1 MTNLV
6 LGAGAWGTT
15 IANLIASNTKSE
27 VILWSYEKNVAEE
40 INKYSENK
48 TFLPSI
54 RINKKII
61 ATNRIPSI
69 KLQFIFLVNPS
80 QNIDSVIKKI
90 YKSKNFT
97 KMNSNPKFII
107 CSKGIDYKKK
117 KLLSFIVK
125 EYFPKSFIAILSGP
139 TFAIELA
146 KKLPTAATLA
156 CEDMKTGKILV
167 KLLSNEYFRIYFS
180 KDIVGVQLSGT
191 LKNILAIAAG
201 ISEGLNLGKNA
212 RAAIISRGIKE
223 IIKIVVFLGGKEK
236 TIMGLAGLGDIFLTC
251 NSRASRNFNFGYQL
265 GKGNIDVAHKHKEK
279 KVTEGYKNIRIIYD
293 LKKKSK
299 LETPI
304 IDSVYDILIKKRSIN
319 ELVNELLSRPIKD
332 E

>member
-48 TFLPSI
+48 TFLPNI

-69 KLQFIFLVNPS
+69 KLEFIFLVNPS

-117 KLLSFIVK
+117 KLLSHIVK

-139 TFAIELA
+139 TFAIY
-146 KKLPTAATLA
+146 
-156 CEDMKTGKILV
+156 
-167 KLLSNEYFRIYFS
+167 S
-180 KDIVGVQLSGT
+180 Q
-191 LKNILAIAAG
+191 
-201 ISEGLNLGKNA
+201 
-212 RAAIISRGIKE
+212 
-223 IIKIVVFLGGKEK
+223 
-236 TIMGLAGLGDIFLTC
+236 
-251 NSRASRNFNFGYQL
+251 
-265 GKGNIDVAHKHKEK
+265 
-279 KVTEGYKNIRIIYD
+279 
-293 LKKKSK
+293 
-299 LETPI
+299 
-304 IDSVYDILIKKRSIN
+304 KKRNVI
-319 ELVNELLSRPIKD
+319 L
-332 E
+332 

>member
-27 VILWSYEKNVAEE
+27 VILWSFEKNVAEE

-48 TFLPSI
+48 TFLPGI

-69 KLQFIFLVNPS
+69 KLDFIFLVNPS

-117 KLLSFIVK
+117 KLLSCIVK
-125 EYFPKSFIAILSGP
+125 EYFPKSFTAILSGP

-146 KKLPTAATLA
+146 KRLPTAATLA
-156 CEDMKTGKILV
+156 CEDMKTGKILA
-167 KLLSNEYFRIYFS
+167 KLLSTEYFRIYFS

-201 ISEGLNLGKNA
+201 VTEGLNLGKNA

-251 NSRASRNFNFGYQL
+251 NSRTSRNFNFGYQL
-265 GKGNIDVAHKHKEK
+265 GKGNIDVVHRHEEK
-279 KVTEGYKNIRIIYD
+279 KVTEGYKNIRVIYD

>member
-15 IANLIASNTKSE
+15 IANLIANNTKSE

-48 TFLPSI
+48 TFLPNI

-69 KLQFIFLVNPS
+69 KLEFIFLVNPS

-117 KLLSFIVK
+117 KLLSCIVK
-125 EYFPKSFIAILSGP
+125 EYFPKSFTAILSGP

-146 KKLPTAATLA
+146 KRLPTAATLA
-156 CEDMKTGKILV
+156 CEDMKTGKILA
-167 KLLSNEYFRIYFS
+167 KLLSTEYFRIYFS

-201 ISEGLNLGKNA
+201 VTEGLNLGKNA

-251 NSRASRNFNFGYQL
+251 NSRTSRNFNFGYQL
-265 GKGNIDVAHKHKEK
+265 GKGNIDVVHRHEEK
-279 KVTEGYKNIRIIYD
+279 KVTEGYKNIRVIYD

-304 IDSVYDILIKKRSIN
+304 IDSVYDILVKKRSIN
-319 ELVNELLSRPIKD
+319 QLVNELMSRPIKD

>member
-27 VILWSYEKNVAEE
+27 VILWSFEKNVAEE

-48 TFLPSI
+48 TFLPGI

-69 KLQFIFLVNPS
+69 KLDFIFLVNPS

-117 KLLSFIVK
+117 KLLSCIVK
-125 EYFPKSFIAILSGP
+125 EYFPKSFTAILSGP

-146 KKLPTAATLA
+146 KRLPTAATLA
-156 CEDMKTGKILV
+156 CEDMKTGKILA
-167 KLLSNEYFRIYFS
+167 KLLSTEYFRIYFS

-201 ISEGLNLGKNA
+201 VTEGLNLGKNA

-251 NSRASRNFNFGYQL
+251 NSRTSRNFNFGYQL
-265 GKGNIDVAHKHKEK
+265 GKGNIDVVHRHEEK
-279 KVTEGYKNIRIIYD
+279 KVTEGYKNIRVIYD

-304 IDSVYDILIKKRSIN
+304 IDSVYDILVKKRSIN
-319 ELVNELLSRPIKD
+319 KLVNELLSRPIKD

>member
-61 ATNRIPSI
+61 ATNRIPNI
-69 KLQFIFLVNPS
+69 KLEFIFLVNPS

-251 NSRASRNFNFGYQL
+251 NSRTSRNFNFGYQL
-265 GKGNIDVAHKHKEK
+265 GKGNIDVVHRHEEK
-279 KVTEGYKNIRIIYD
+279 KVTEGYKNIRVIYD

-304 IDSVYDILIKKRSIN
+304 IDSVYDILVKKRSIN
-319 ELVNELLSRPIKD
+319 QLVNELMSRPIKD

>member
-27 VILWSYEKNVAEE
+27 VILWSFEKNVAEE

-48 TFLPSI
+48 TFLPGI

-69 KLQFIFLVNPS
+69 KLDFIFLVNPS

-117 KLLSFIVK
+117 KLLSCIVK
-125 EYFPKSFIAILSGP
+125 EYFPKSFTAILSGP

-146 KKLPTAATLA
+146 KRLPTAATLA
-156 CEDMKTGKILV
+156 CEDMKTGKILA
-167 KLLSNEYFRIYFS
+167 KLLSTEYFRIYFS

-201 ISEGLNLGKNA
+201 VTEGLNLGKNA

-251 NSRASRNFNFGYQL
+251 NSRTSRNFNFGYQL
-265 GKGNIDVAHKHKEK
+265 GKGNIDVVHRHEEK
-279 KVTEGYKNIRIIYD
+279 KVTEGYKNIRVIYD

-304 IDSVYDILIKKRSIN
+304 IDSVYDILVKKRSIN
-319 ELVNELLSRPIKD
+319 QLVNELMSRPIKD

>member
-27 VILWSYEKNVAEE
+27 VILWSFEKNVAEE

-48 TFLPSI
+48 TFLPGI

-69 KLQFIFLVNPS
+69 KLDFIFLVNPS

-117 KLLSFIVK
+117 KLLSCIVK

-146 KKLPTAATLA
+146 KRLPTAATLA
-156 CEDMKTGKILV
+156 CEDMKTGKILA
-167 KLLSNEYFRIYFS
+167 KLLSTEYFRIYFS

-201 ISEGLNLGKNA
+201 VTEGLNLGKNA

-251 NSRASRNFNFGYQL
+251 NSRVSRNFNFGYQL
-265 GKGNIDVAHKHKEK
+265 GKGNIDIVNKHKEK